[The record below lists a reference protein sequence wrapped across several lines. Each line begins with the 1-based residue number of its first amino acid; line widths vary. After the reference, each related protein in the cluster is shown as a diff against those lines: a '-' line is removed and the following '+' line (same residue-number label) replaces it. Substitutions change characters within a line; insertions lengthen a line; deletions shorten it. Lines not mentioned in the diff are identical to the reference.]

1 MRAVFLDRDGVLNHV
16 VPRDGLAGSPRELAE
31 LTLVA
36 GAGEAVGRLRAA
48 GFLTLVVTN
57 QPDLARG
64 LLLPDVHDAIMERVR
79 GAVGPDD
86 MAACPHDD
94 ADRCACRK
102 PRPGML
108 TGLAARW
115 GVSLEESYVVGDGW
129 KDMEAA
135 RAAGCRTILVRND
148 WNHDVVA
155 DAVATDLAGA
165 VDLILGAAAEA
176 TSGSHAMTEPT
187 RGPMNGDT
195 YAGRYLAEV
204 REVASALDPAE
215 IEAMATALAALR
227 DRGGRLFC
235 VGVGGGAANA
245 SHATTDFR
253 KIAGIE
259 AYCPLD
265 NVAELTARINDDGWE
280 GALAAYLRA
289 SHLGPHDGLFIFS
302 VGGGDADRGIS
313 GNLVSAMVLAAE
325 VGATVFGVV
334 GRDGGHTAR
343 QGQHVVVVP
352 TVNGDT
358 ITPHTESFQAVV
370 WHLLVSHPNLQ
381 RHGMKWESVAA
392 GAGAS

>member
-1 MRAVFLDRDGVLNHV
+1 VRAVFLDRDGVLNRV
-16 VPRDGLAGSPRELAE
+16 VPRDGRAGSPRAVAE
-31 LTLVA
+31 LELLPGV
-36 GAGEAVGRLRAA
+36 GEAVGRLRAA

-64 LLLPDVHDAIMERVR
+64 LLRPDVHEAIMEHVR
-79 GAVGPDD
+79 AAARPDD
-86 MAACPHDD
+86 MVACPHDD

-115 GVSLEESYVVGDGW
+115 GVSLDASYMVGDGA
-129 KDMEAA
+129 KDMEAG
-135 RAAGCRTILVRND
+135 RAAGCRTILVRSEYND
-148 WNHDVVA
+148 DVVA
-155 DAVATDLAGA
+155 GAVVADLAAA
-165 VDLILGAAAEA
+165 VDLILGPAEGA
-176 TSGSHAMTEPT
+176 ERGDEAMTEPT
-187 RGPMNGDT
+187 GKPMNGDT

-204 REVASALDPAE
+204 REVAAALDPAE
-215 IEAMATALAALR
+215 IEAMASGLAALR

-235 VGVGGGAANA
+235 IGVGGGASNA

-289 SHLGPHDGLFIFS
+289 SRLGADDGLFVFS

-313 GNLVSAMVLAAE
+313 ANLVSAMMLAAE

-370 WHLLVSHPNLQ
+370 WHLLVSHPSLQ

-392 GAGAS
+392 GAAGT